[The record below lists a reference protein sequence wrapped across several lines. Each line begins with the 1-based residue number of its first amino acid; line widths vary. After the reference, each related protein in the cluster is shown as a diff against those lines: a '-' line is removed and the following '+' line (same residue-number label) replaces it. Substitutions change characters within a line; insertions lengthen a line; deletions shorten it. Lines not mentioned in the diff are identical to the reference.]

1 MGVQSVHVDSVHEDY
16 IQRAAT
22 GGLFGDTLVIV
33 LERDHSP
40 KCDEKEKEKN
50 VLKSV
55 DIPANVVGVISRKGN
70 QFVLSRSLC
79 TCVTIGYNI
88 PHLSK

>member
-1 MGVQSVHVDSVHEDY
+1 MGGVQSVHVDSVHEDY

-40 KCDEKEKEKN
+40 KCDEKEK
-50 VLKSV
+50 
-55 DIPANVVGVISRKGN
+55 
-70 QFVLSRSLC
+70 
-79 TCVTIGYNI
+79 
-88 PHLSK
+88 